1 MDDKKDEF
9 TKVSLYIR
17 KEEIIKLRKYVV
29 AKYGQLK
36 GFLGYE
42 LSNAI
47 KHYLDSVEKT
57 QTQENEHIKNVV
69 KNPSKKHIQLLIEL
83 VKKFTY
89 EVTHFDLESLIEKL
103 FGIDVRT
110 KRKYTSYLVDS
121 GFLKLEKVLQNKNII
136 YKVDYKRIY
145 DYLRNYVK
153 LEDLTRIGILPYQE
167 APEFEQKMNLT
178 DVKIYARER
187 YEAGD
192 SIEEISDKIE
202 EFGTKISKKEVRNLI
217 RSS

>member
-1 MDDKKDEF
+1 M
-9 TKVSLYIR
+9 
-17 KEEIIKLRKYVV
+17 
-29 AKYGQLK
+29 
-36 GFLGYE
+36 
-42 LSNAI
+42 
-47 KHYLDSVEKT
+47 
-57 QTQENEHIKNVV
+57 
-69 KNPSKKHIQLLIEL
+69 
-83 VKKFTY
+83 
-89 EVTHFDLESLIEKL
+89 ESLIEKL

-167 APEFEQKMNLT
+167 APEFKPKMNLN